1 MGYDLYNSEEA
12 KKERAK
18 ILNDEA
24 KQFSDKY
31 FNNEMSNL
39 TARAKARL
47 AAASINILSTTPIYR
62 DNDVCGYVFNYEYQW
77 KSRGNYIWSKD
88 SFIAEDCYLYLNSNF
103 LYNDVILDRVKRI
116 RDVLEDPGDRGKYTY
131 LENEKER

>member
-1 MGYDLYNSEEA
+1 MGDDLYNSEEA

-18 ILNDEA
+18 ILRDEA
-24 KQFSDKY
+24 KRFSDKY

-39 TARAKARL
+39 IARAKARL
-47 AAASINILSTTPIYR
+47 AAASINILSATPIYR
-62 DNDVCGYVFNYEYQW
+62 DNDIGGYIFNYEYQW

-88 SFIAEDCYLYLNSNF
+88 SFIAEDCYLYLDSNF
-103 LYNDVILDRVKRI
+103 LYNDVILDRVKKI

-131 LENEKER
+131 LDGEKEN